1 MRVDLHMHSTASDG
15 VYTPTEVV
23 QIALTNQMDIIAL
36 TDHDNVNGLAEARQ
50 AAAEKL
56 EVLPGVEL
64 STEEDQKDRHLLGY
78 LFDPDNEPFLTM
90 LVELRDARVSRA
102 DRIVQKLAALGVNV
116 SLERVYALAGAGSVG
131 RPHIARAMLEQ
142 GYVSSL
148 QEAFDKYLEDG
159 GPAFVPHYR
168 LAPAD
173 AIQLLHQAGGIAVLA
188 HPGRLDGDYHQILES
203 LVPVG
208 LDGIEVY
215 YPDHTPE
222 IVRDLRQLAAQHNL
236 VMTVGSDFHRR
247 EGDGSARIGTV
258 KVPPDVDI
266 VGPLRERAARY
277 RN

>member
-90 LVELRDARVSRA
+90 LVELRNARVSRA

-188 HPGRLDGDYHQILES
+188 HPGRLDGNYHQILES

>member
-90 LVELRDARVSRA
+90 LVELRNARVSRA

>member
-78 LFDPDNEPFLTM
+78 LFEPDNEPFLTM

-222 IVRDLRQLAAQHNL
+222 IVRDLRQLAARHNL

>member
-23 QIALTNQMDIIAL
+23 QIALTNQMDFIAL

-90 LVELRDARVSRA
+90 LVELRNARVSRA

-116 SLERVYALAGAGSVG
+116 SLERVYALAGTGSVG

-188 HPGRLDGDYHQILES
+188 HPGRLDANYHQILDS

>member
-50 AAAEKL
+50 AAAGKL
-56 EVLPGVEL
+56 QVLPGVEL

-131 RPHIARAMLEQ
+131 RPHVARAMLEQ

-173 AIQLLHQAGGIAVLA
+173 AIQLVHQAGGIAVLA
-188 HPGRLDGDYHQILES
+188 HPGRLDGDYHQIIES

-208 LDGIEVY
+208 LDGLEVY

-222 IVRDLRQLAAQHNL
+222 IVGDLRQLAAQHNL

-258 KVPPDVDI
+258 KVPANVDI
-266 VGPLRERAARY
+266 VGPLHERAARY
-277 RN
+277 RH